1 MMKLSQ
7 EIKLTQKLDFRMIQ
21 SLKLLPLT
29 IMQLE
34 QRINE
39 ELELNPMLQ
48 LDETPQQEQEN
59 PELLDN
65 GSGQVKTDSQKEE
78 HDGDFTEAEWT
89 KYMEDGFDN
98 RYNFRQERD
107 PNYEER
113 EPVYSY
119 LVTLSDYLLEQL
131 GMVVTSEEDRIIGEF
146 IIGSINDDGF
156 LELSDDDIAE
166 SLQMPVEHITEMVKI
181 IQQFDPSGVAARDIR
196 ESLLIQLRD
205 RGKED
210 TIEWHIISDFFDV
223 FTKRK
228 LNDIMHALSVSEN
241 QLREAIEEITSLSPR
256 PGAIFNDT
264 RNTAIVPDIILEKL
278 EGEYVLM
285 HNDWHIPRLN
295 INSSYRKLLGRKT
308 GTSTETRKYLV
319 DKLNSARWFINSIEQ
334 RRSTIMNVATAIVEN
349 QMEFLE
355 HGVSH
360 LKPMT
365 LQNIAESIGIA
376 ISTVQRVT
384 TGKYI
389 QTPRGVYELKY
400 FFTQRISSS
409 DGSGDFS
416 AKSVKEKMKEIIS
429 EENTKKPLSDQKIAH
444 ILNEKG
450 VSISRR
456 AIAKY
461 RDELLIPPARLRKQ
475 L

>member
-1 MMKLSQ
+1 MLKLRQ
-7 EIKLTQKLDFRMIQ
+7 EVKLVQKLDFRMIQ

-34 QRINE
+34 QRMNE

-48 LDETPQQEQEN
+48 IDETQQQEQEK

-78 HDGDFTEAEWT
+78 RDGDFTEAEWT
-89 KYMEDGFDN
+89 KYMEDGFND

-107 PNYEER
+107 PNYEDR

-119 LVTLSDYLLEQL
+119 VVTLSDYLIEQL

-166 SLQMPVEHITEMVKI
+166 SLQIPVKNVTKMVKS
-181 IQQFDPSGVAARDIR
+181 IQQFDPSGVAARDLR
-196 ESLLIQLRD
+196 ESLLIQLRE

-210 TIEWHIISDFFDV
+210 TLEWRVISDFFDM
-223 FTKRK
+223 FTQRK

-241 QLREAIEEITSLSPR
+241 QLRDAIEVISSLSPK
-256 PGAIFNDT
+256 PGGIFTDI
-264 RNTAIVPDIILEKL
+264 RNMAIVPDIIVEKI

-285 HNDWHIPRLN
+285 HNDWHTPRLN
-295 INSSYRKLLGRKT
+295 INSSYRKLLDRKS
-308 GTSTETRKYLV
+308 GTSPETRKYLV

-334 RRSTIMNVATAIVEN
+334 RRSTIMKVATTIVER
-349 QMEFLE
+349 QIEFLE
-355 HGVSH
+355 HGVSR

-365 LQNIAESIGIA
+365 LQDIAESIGIA

-409 DGSGDFS
+409 DGSADFS

-429 EENTKKPLSDQKIAH
+429 EEDTKKPLSDQKIAH

-461 RDELLIPPARLRKQ
+461 RDELLIPPAQLRKQ